1 MSTTGLLLA
10 VAALFAVLDWVAVGT
25 GNRAMEYVFKP
36 ATMVPLIIAA
46 ATLDG
51 PSSAMQVWF
60 TVALVLSLAGDVF
73 LMLPDEE
80 TWFVPGLGSFLLG
93 HVAYV
98 IGLVIGGINGLAL
111 VAGVLGVVVLMA
123 LVAPRIIQGAA
134 SKDRRLG
141 PPVLA
146 YMLVISAMVACA
158 IGSGVPAAFVGASLF
173 YLSDATIGW
182 SRFVR
187 DFRSSRLVIIT
198 TYHAAQ
204 LLLVVSLLV
213 AR

>member
-98 IGLVIGGINGLAL
+98 IGLLIGGINGLAL
-111 VAGVLGVVVLMA
+111 VAGGTWGRWSPGTLDQRCFTHQWPELSG
-123 LVAPRIIQGAA
+123 
-134 SKDRRLG
+134 RRAVTS
-141 PPVLA
+141 PTE
-146 YMLVISAMVACA
+146 
-158 IGSGVPAAFVGASLF
+158 VGRR
-173 YLSDATIGW
+173 G
-182 SRFVR
+182 
-187 DFRSSRLVIIT
+187 RS
-198 TYHAAQ
+198 
-204 LLLVVSLLV
+204 
-213 AR
+213 